1 MFVGR
6 APTGFGSVSVANVRG
21 RTFLEYRPNM
31 IQTLRLD
38 SSNSHRR
45 GGILVLS
52 ACCVIA
58 LAGSAIA
65 APSHPVVAPE
75 VRATNFIW
83 DYVSANPVLPGT
95 LVDGSP
101 QALQDQS
108 LNSSFVVRLTAGG
121 RPVAGAPITWRASD
135 STAHITSFQPRTD
148 ADGRARIWY
157 FAGRAPQQRIT
168 ATDRST
174 GRTISYT
181 MRAADRTK
189 PTVGRYVA
197 LYFSAPASVT
207 SSGMNQA
214 YTVTATPHTDPTRT
228 YYQFITAWQQPDPS
242 EVSFYGGIQSF
253 DCGDDNSTMSPRICE
268 PGRGRQRG
276 HLAIFSAW
284 NAKDASGNVL
294 APTVV
299 NLPSTT
305 FCADFT
311 GEGDGL
317 KCTAALDWR
326 TGGRIIWKV
335 EKLPGAASPLQ
346 RVRSSVSLDDGGTYQ
361 EIATFELPVQP
372 DFRTIA
378 PFVEN
383 WGGDEAPSCLDVA
396 LRHLTINSVSFYDG
410 SIWSRPT
417 SASAMGGMYS
427 EDTTACEN
435 YSITPTVDG
444 LSIKSG
450 GRGNWLDLRPV
461 LAWSGTDFPLG
472 SGFTDVD
479 QARYQWQEVDIS
491 TVR

>member
-1 MFVGR
+1 MSR
-6 APTGFGSVSVANVRG
+6 
-21 RTFLEYRPNM
+21 
-31 IQTLRLD
+31 TLRLG

-45 GGILVLS
+45 VRILVLS

-58 LAGSAIA
+58 LTGSAIA
-65 APSHPVVAPE
+65 APSHRVVVPE

-83 DYVSANPVLPGT
+83 DYVSAIPVLPGT

-108 LNSSFVVRLTAGG
+108 LNSSFVVRVTAGG
-121 RPVAGAPITWRASD
+121 RPVSGALITWRASD
-135 STAHITSFQPRTD
+135 STSHITSYQPRTD

-157 FAGRAPQQRIT
+157 FAGRARQQRIT

-181 MRAADRTK
+181 VRTSDRTK

-197 LYFSAPASVT
+197 LYFSAPTSVT
-207 SSGMNQA
+207 SSGTNQA
-214 YTVTATPHTDPTRT
+214 YTVTATPHTNPTRT
-228 YYQFITAWQQPDPS
+228 YYQLITVWQQPDPS
-242 EVSFYGGIQSF
+242 EVSFYGGLQSF
-253 DCGDDNSTMSPRICE
+253 DCDDDDFTMSPGICNA
-268 PGRGRQRG
+268 GRGRQRG
-276 HLAIFSAW
+276 QLAIFSAW

-294 APTVV
+294 TPKVAH
-299 NLPSTT
+299 LPDTT

-326 TGGRIIWKV
+326 TGERVIWKV
-335 EKLPGAASPLQ
+335 EKLPGAASPSQ

-361 EIATFELPVQP
+361 EIATFDVPAQP

-383 WGGDEAPSCLDVA
+383 WGGDEAPSCLDAA
-396 LRHLTINSVSFYDG
+396 LRHLTINAVSFYDG
-410 SIWSRPT
+410 SIWSPAA
-417 SASAMGGMYS
+417 SASAMGGFYS
-427 EDTTACEN
+427 NDTTACEN

-461 LAWSGTDFPLG
+461 LDWSGTNFPLG
-472 SGFTDVD
+472 SGFTDLD

-491 TVR
+491 TVG